1 MGISIRNL
9 VKSYGAATV
18 IQAISFD
25 VADGEFVTLLGPS
38 GCGKTTTL
46 RCIAGLDTPNGGT
59 IAINGRVVSD
69 PARDLF
75 VPPHERDLGMVFQ
88 SYAIWPHLTV
98 AQNVAFPLT
107 VKGGRDGAGAVAD
120 AVSWALGI
128 VGMGHLA
135 ARRPSELSGG
145 QQQRVALARA
155 IAARP
160 QLLLFDEP
168 LSNLDARLRDRTR
181 LEISRIQREL
191 RVPTLYVTH
200 DQTEALSMSDRVI
213 VMEAGAVVQEGSPE
227 ALYHRPVNRFVADFI
242 GNANFLPVHRDGLQ
256 WRLEDGTPIAVDA
269 GDHQAGENG
278 AGENGVGENGS
289 GGQRVALLRPESI
302 RIDAEPGPVTP
313 GPVTP
318 GLNRLSGRVMGG
330 MYMGPHVE
338 YIVEVG
344 GALIRAFSR
353 QALPPGSPATLSFTA
368 EDCRLVETGASPDRS
383 TAHAG

>member
-1 MGISIRNL
+1 MGISVRNL
-9 VKSYGAATV
+9 VKSYGMATV
-18 IQAISFD
+18 IQSISFD

-46 RCIAGLDTPNGGT
+46 RCIAGLDTPNGGV
-59 IAINGRVVSD
+59 IAFNGRVVSD
-69 PARDLF
+69 PAQNVF

-107 VKGGRDGAGAVAD
+107 VKGGRDSTARTAEAVA
-120 AVSWALGI
+120 WALGI
-128 VGMGHLA
+128 VGMRHLA
-135 ARRPSELSGG
+135 DRRPSELSGG

-181 LEISRIQREL
+181 LEISRIQKEL
-191 RVPTLYVTH
+191 KVPTLYVTH

-213 VMEAGAVVQEGSPE
+213 VIEAGAVVQEGPPE
-227 ALYHRPVNRFVADFI
+227 TLYHRPVNRFVADFI
-242 GNANFLPVHRDGLQ
+242 GNANFLSVHRDGLQ
-256 WRLEDGTPIAVDA
+256 WRLEDGTPIAVET
-269 GDHQAGENG
+269 GDDDEKAG
-278 AGENGVGENGS
+278 AGTE
-289 GGQRVALLRPESI
+289 RVALLRPESI
-302 RIDAEPGPVTP
+302 RIDAEPGPDS
-313 GPVTP
+313 P
-318 GLNRLSGRVMGG
+318 GLNRLSGHVRGG

-338 YIVEVG
+338 YLVEAG

-353 QALPPGSPATLSFTA
+353 QALPPGSPATLSFMA
-368 EDCRLVETGASPDRS
+368 ADCRLVQTGSDL
-383 TAHAG
+383 HAR

>member
-1 MGISIRNL
+1 MGISVRNL
-9 VKSYGAATV
+9 VKSFGTATV
-18 IQAISFD
+18 IQSISFN

-59 IAINGRVVSD
+59 IAINGRTVSD
-69 PARDLF
+69 PAHGLF

-98 AQNVAFPLT
+98 AQNVAFPLS
-107 VKGGRDGAGAVAD
+107 VKGGRGSAARMAE
-120 AVSWALGI
+120 AVSWALGV

-135 ARRPSELSGG
+135 DRRPSELSGG

-181 LEISRIQREL
+181 LEISRIQKEL

-213 VMEAGAVVQEGSPE
+213 VMEAGAVVQEGAPE
-227 ALYHRPVNRFVADFI
+227 TLYHRPVNRFVADFI
-242 GNANFLPVHRDGLQ
+242 GNANFLSVHRDGLQ
-256 WRLEDGTPIAVDA
+256 WRLEDGTPIAVE
-269 GDHQAGENG
+269 AGEDDQTG
-278 AGENGVGENGS
+278 TE
-289 GGQRVALLRPESI
+289 RIALLRPESI
-302 RIDAEPGPVTP
+302 RIDAEPGPAR
-313 GPVTP
+313 P
-318 GLNRLSGRVMGG
+318 GLNRLSGHVRGG

-338 YIVEVG
+338 YLVEAG
-344 GALIRAFSR
+344 GSLIRAFSR

-368 EDCRLVETGASPDRS
+368 ADCRLVETGSVV
-383 TAHAG
+383 HAG

>member
-1 MGISIRNL
+1 MGISVSKL

-25 VADGEFVTLLGPS
+25 VSAGEFVTLLGPS

-69 PARDLF
+69 PARHLF

-107 VKGGRDGAGAVAD
+107 VKGGRDSAATVAD
-120 AVSWALGI
+120 AIAWALGI

-135 ARRPSELSGG
+135 GRRPSELSGG

-191 RVPTLYVTH
+191 RVPALYVTH

-213 VMEAGAVVQEGSPE
+213 VMEAGAIVQAGRPE
-227 ALYHRPVNRFVADFI
+227 ELYHRPVNRFVADFI
-242 GNANFLPVHRDGLQ
+242 GNANFLTVHRDGLH
-256 WRLEDGTPIAVDA
+256 WRLEDGTPLLVDA
-269 GDHQAGENG
+269 GGDDAGD
-278 AGENGVGENGS
+278 
-289 GGQRVALLRPESI
+289 QRVALLRPESV
-302 RIDAEPGPVTP
+302 RLDAAPSSITPSSDPSCFDQPG
-313 GPVTP
+313 TP
-318 GLNRLSGRVMGG
+318 GLNRLTGRVRGG

-338 YIVEVG
+338 YLVEAG

-353 QALPPGSPATLSFTA
+353 QALPPGSPATLSFA
-368 EDCRLVETGASPDRS
+368 AADCRLVGTDEVENVPHRS
-383 TAHAG
+383 HAHAR